1 MAETDEKQSIGF
13 WMTSALV
20 VGTMIGAGIFL
31 LPVSLAPLGMNAV
44 IGWVVSAAGALC
56 IAFALS
62 RLVRGDGCGIQS
74 YVEAVFGPTAGFI
87 VTFAFWVSSWT
98 AMAALGIA
106 TAAALSRIV
115 PGLADP
121 WSIALVGIAATAI
134 VAVVNARGIRA
145 AGWLALV
152 TIAIR
157 ILPLLAVVA
166 IVATRKVGGQAL
178 APLASVPV
186 TIDHV
191 ATAVALTLFA
201 MLGFEAATAPVGK
214 VRNPTRTIP
223 LALLAGTTFVAIL
236 YLFASSA
243 VSLILSPAATTA
255 SLAPFADALTAN
267 WGEAAAELA
276 ALAIA
281 IAALGG
287 LSNNLLVAGELGY
300 SLALRGDAPAPLART
315 SAANTPI
322 VSQLLASAL
331 TIVLLLLNTGK
342 STGELFKFV
351 ILLST
356 TAVLVVYLV
365 GALAAW
371 RQCASLLARAL
382 VVLSIA
388 FTAFAFY
395 GSGAEANLWGLVLL
409 AVGLAGRWLY
419 RRFSSSAATAPAAA
433 PAAPPGS
440 SA

>member
-1 MAETDEKQSIGF
+1 MAGTQNKTSIGF
-13 WMTSALV
+13 WMTSSLV

-31 LPVSLAPLGMNAV
+31 LPVSLAPLGLNAV
-44 IGWVVSAAGALC
+44 IGWLVSAVGALC

-74 YVEAVFGPTAGFI
+74 YVEAVFGPTAGFL
-87 VTFAFWVSSWT
+87 VTFAFWVSTWA

-106 TAAALSRIV
+106 AAAALSRIF
-115 PGLADP
+115 PGIADP
-121 WSIALVGIAATAI
+121 WSIAMVGIAATLVVTA
-134 VAVVNARGIRA
+134 VNARGIRA

-166 IVATRKVGGQAL
+166 IVVTRKGSGEPL
-178 APLASVPV
+178 APLATLPV
-186 TIDHV
+186 TIDNV

-201 MLGFEAATAPVGK
+201 LLGFEAATAPVGK

-223 LALLAGTTFVAIL
+223 LALLAGTAFVALL
-236 YLFASSA
+236 YLAASTS
-243 VSLILSPAATTA
+243 VSLILSPQATAA

-267 WGEAAAELA
+267 WGETAAELA

-300 SLALRGDAPAPLART
+300 SMALRGDAPAPLART
-315 SAANTPI
+315 SATNAPI
-322 VSQLLASAL
+322 VSQLLATAI
-331 TIVLLLLNTGK
+331 TIVLLLLNTSK
-342 STGELFKFV
+342 TTGELFKFV

-356 TAVLVVYLV
+356 TTVLVVYLV

-371 RQCASLLARAL
+371 RQCGSIVARGL
-382 VVLSIA
+382 VVVSIA

-395 GSGAEANLWGLVLL
+395 GSGAEANLWGVVLL

-419 RRFSSSAATAPAAA
+419 RRFNLSAATSPAAA
-433 PAAPPGS
+433 PAAPLE
-440 SA
+440 